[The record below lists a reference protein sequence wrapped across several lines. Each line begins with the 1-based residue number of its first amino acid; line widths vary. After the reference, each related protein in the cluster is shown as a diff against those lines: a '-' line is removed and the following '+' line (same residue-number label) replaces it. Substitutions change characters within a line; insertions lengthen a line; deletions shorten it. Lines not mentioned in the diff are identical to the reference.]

1 MSDTQRRMVHV
12 QARWRNL
19 MTDEIEKQEVMDA
32 LHESGREFA
41 KAANEYQSMCQTY
54 YSGLEPEEQLM
65 AFCAI
70 VEKLCE
76 GELDQGRSYRGVL
89 YETFGWGPEAYAA
102 AQCAGFLGLH
112 NAIYRFEDL
121 GHVMTQTLKELDITV
136 DPEKLTEALA
146 KHFY

>member
-1 MSDTQRRMVHV
+1 
-12 QARWRNL
+12 

-76 GELDQGRSYRGVL
+76 GELDEGRSYRGIL
-89 YETFGWGPEAYAA
+89 YDVFGWGPEAYAA

-136 DPEKLTEALA
+136 DPEKLNEALA

>member
-1 MSDTQRRMVHV
+1 
-12 QARWRNL
+12 
-19 MTDEIEKQEVMDA
+19 MTDEIKKQEVMDA